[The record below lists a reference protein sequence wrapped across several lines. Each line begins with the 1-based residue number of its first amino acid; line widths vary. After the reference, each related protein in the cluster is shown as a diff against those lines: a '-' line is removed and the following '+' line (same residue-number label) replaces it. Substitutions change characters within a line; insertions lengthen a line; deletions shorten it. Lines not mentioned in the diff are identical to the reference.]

1 MAKKQKRTI
10 EVDRNISKLS
20 KELTV
25 IRKSYYDSGNHH
37 LIFDKVPD
45 DLLINKDTEHGRRVL
60 TAYYPESHDI
70 FLVRFYSVGEK
81 SFPHGGVRVYNKSLD
96 EYKLLYPQSVVKH
109 KNVEFYKKLE
119 D

>member
-1 MAKKQKRTI
+1 MAKKRKQII

-20 KELTV
+20 KELNV
-25 IRKSYYDSGNHH
+25 IRKSYNESGNYH
-37 LIFDKVPD
+37 LIFDKIPE
-45 DLLINKDTEHGRRVL
+45 DLVISKDTEQGRRVM
-60 TAYYPESHDI
+60 TSYYPESHDI
-70 FLVRFYSVGEK
+70 FFVKFYTPGEK